1 MDFELMPGP
10 YREEEEGEPLKIVV
24 DHKQR
29 RKTAMLVQVSRAIRP
44 ETPPKEEVQEK
55 RQEFK

>member
-1 MDFELMPGP
+1 MPGP
-10 YREEEEGEPLKIVV
+10 YRGEEEGEPLKIVV